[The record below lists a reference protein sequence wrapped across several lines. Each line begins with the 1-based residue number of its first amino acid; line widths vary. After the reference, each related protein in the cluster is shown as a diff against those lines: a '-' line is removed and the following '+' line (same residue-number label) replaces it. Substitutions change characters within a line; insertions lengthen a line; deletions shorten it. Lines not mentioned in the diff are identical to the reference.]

1 MDYHQLTDEAPYIDY
16 PDYARL
22 TQLVFDAA
30 SVVANA
36 DHRPRLS
43 VAKPADPHVPC
54 RQ

>member
-1 MDYHQLTDEAPYIDY
+1 LTDEAQYIDY

-30 SVVANA
+30 SYVANA
-36 DHRPRLS
+36 EHRPRLS
-43 VAKPADPHVPC
+43 VAKPSDPHVPC